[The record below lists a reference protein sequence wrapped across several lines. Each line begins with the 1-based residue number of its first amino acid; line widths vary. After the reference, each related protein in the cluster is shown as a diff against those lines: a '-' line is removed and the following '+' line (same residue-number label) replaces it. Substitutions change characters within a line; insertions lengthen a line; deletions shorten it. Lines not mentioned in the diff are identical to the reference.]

1 MLDQDFCE
9 FLEYEICKAI
19 ELSDNVE
26 IKGFWCD
33 GILLN
38 QPDSSYSQKFVN
50 DNKQVLLK
58 ALIGKDG
65 QTEYEL
71 TLKFG
76 NNALS
81 RYARNLD
88 IKECVPN
95 PGIQNWFDIDTKRNK
110 IEVQL
115 D

>member
-1 MLDQDFCE
+1 MINQDFCE

-19 ELSDNVE
+19 ELSNNDQ

-50 DNKQVLLK
+50 DNRQVILK
-58 ALIGKDG
+58 AFIGKDG

-76 NNALS
+76 NKALS
-81 RYARNLD
+81 NFARNLD

-95 PGIQNWFDIDTKRNK
+95 PDKPNWFDIDTKRNK
-110 IEVQL
+110 IEIQL